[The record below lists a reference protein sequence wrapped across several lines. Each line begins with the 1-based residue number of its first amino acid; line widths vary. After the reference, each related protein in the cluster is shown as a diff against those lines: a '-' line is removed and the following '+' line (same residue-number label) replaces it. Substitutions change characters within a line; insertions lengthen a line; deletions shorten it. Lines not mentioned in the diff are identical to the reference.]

1 MHVLSVIMA
10 ATEAHTRNHTSPAA
24 AGGAIASAGEDGQ
37 VKVWSKKGESRST
50 IAQTGVPV
58 YALAWAA
65 DSEQVLFSS
74 GGELVIRSLQSSS
87 KEVRWKAHDATV
99 LALDW
104 SPISG
109 LIVSGA
115 EDCKYKVGGHCHAC
129 CQVQVCWRCLL
140 SS

>member
-1 MHVLSVIMA
+1 MHVCL
-10 ATEAHTRNHTSPAA
+10 HPA

-109 LIVSGA
+109 FIVSGA
-115 EDCKYKVGGHCHAC
+115 EDCKYKV
-129 CQVQVCWRCLL
+129 RCAAAAGAAQA
-140 SS
+140 